1 MKSKGS
7 SNRIQWAPFGIIVG
21 MRIAWLTILT
31 VTDLF
36 ANRLPFRVEEGLF
49 QEQVILSGQVEPLY
63 SETVRVRWFALIRRI
78 AVSLGQ
84 EVKKGDL
91 LAEVEVKHLEFRNQH
106 LISWEKFSE
115 ERLAQAK
122 IDEQYVLSQ
131 RNRLRSLASKDI
143 ISRAESE
150 TFEITMIEA
159 ALRRSRAE
167 KELREAR
174 KRAEET
180 IRQIRE
186 SNYFAPMDGVVT
198 HLLVDP
204 KQLMGSFMAMSNSKL
219 ARIDKPGT
227 YRINATAL
235 DIQVS
240 KLRVGQSGT
249 AVLEGSG
256 EKVPCQVVSLTETA
270 AMAKEGMHFFEVALE
285 FQKPGP
291 MLPRGL
297 LTRVELF
304 VGPVRKTLQV
314 PWNALGITPV
324 KTTVSV
330 AQTGEWVERE
340 VLLGLHGRHRVE
352 VLSGLKAGDV
362 VVSELW

>member
-1 MKSKGS
+1 MAFWL
-7 SNRIQWAPFGIIVG
+7 RPWA
-21 MRIAWLTILT
+21 ALLTIMA
-31 VTDLF
+31 VTDLL

-49 QEQVILSGQVEPLY
+49 QEQVILSGQVGPLY

-91 LAEVEVKHLEFRNQH
+91 LAEVEVKYLEFRNEY
-106 LISWEKFSE
+106 LISRKKFLE
-115 ERLAQAK
+115 GRLAQAK
-122 IDEQYVLSQ
+122 IDAQYVLSQ
-131 RNRLRSLASKDI
+131 QNRLRNLASKDI

-150 TFEITMIEA
+150 NFEIKVIEA

-167 KELREAR
+167 KELRETQ
-174 KRAEET
+174 KSAEET
-180 IRQIRE
+180 AKQIRE

-198 HLLVDP
+198 HLLIDP
-204 KQLMGSFMAMSNSKL
+204 KQLMGSFMAMSDSKL
-219 ARIDKPGT
+219 ARIDKQGT
-227 YRINATAL
+227 YRINAMAL
-235 DIQVS
+235 DTQVS
-240 KLRVGQSGT
+240 KLRVGQSGM

-256 EKVPCQVVSLTETA
+256 EKVPCQVVSLTRST

-285 FQKPGP
+285 FQRPGP

-304 VGPVRKTLQV
+304 VGPARKTLQV
-314 PWNALGITPV
+314 PWNALRITPE

-362 VVSELW
+362 VVAELW